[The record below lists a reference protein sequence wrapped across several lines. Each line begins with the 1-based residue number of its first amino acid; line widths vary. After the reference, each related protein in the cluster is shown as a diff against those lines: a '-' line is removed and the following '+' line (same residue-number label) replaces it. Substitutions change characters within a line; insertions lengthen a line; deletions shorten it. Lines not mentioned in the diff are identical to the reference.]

1 MLRSIRTELLAS
13 LIAIVV
19 LTLAL
24 GLVYPLVVT
33 GIGQVV
39 FPHAADGNQVKVNGQ
54 LVGSRLLGQ
63 SFEKP
68 VLGRDGKPRIDA
80 DGNPLTR
87 PDPRYFQSRPSGDK
101 YNPSATA
108 FSNAGPN
115 GKDTE
120 AATAARA
127 DAYLALEK
135 QYDRGLT
142 RGDIPPD
149 AVQTSASGVDP
160 QISPANAK
168 IQAHRIAAVRH
179 LSLSRVDQLI
189 DDHTD
194 GRGLGVLGEPGVN
207 VLELNLALNGETTR

>member
-1 MLRSIRTELLAS
+1 MLRSIRKELLAS

-24 GLVYPLVVT
+24 GVAYPLVVT

-68 VLGRDGKPRIDA
+68 VLDRNGTARVDA
-80 DGNPLTR
+80 AGNPVTT

-115 GKDTE
+115 GADTRD
-120 AATAARA
+120 AIRGRA
-127 DAYLALEK
+127 DSYLALE
-135 QYDRGLT
+135 QRYDRSLT
-142 RGDIPPD
+142 RAAIPPD

-160 QISPANAK
+160 QISPANAR

-179 LSLSRVDQLI
+179 LPLSRVDRSI

-207 VLELNLALNGETTR
+207 VLELNLALDKETSR

>member
-1 MLRSIRTELLAS
+1 MLRSIRRELLAS

-39 FPHAADGNQVKVNGQ
+39 FPHAANGNQVKVNGQ

-68 VLGRDGKPRIDA
+68 VLDRDGKPRIDA
-80 DGNPLTR
+80 DGNPVTT
-87 PDPRYFQSRPSGDK
+87 PDPRYFQSRPSADK

-115 GKDTE
+115 GKGTE
-120 AATAARA
+120 EAIAARA

-135 QYDRGLT
+135 RYDPSLT
-142 RGDIPPD
+142 RGAIPPD

-194 GRGLGVLGEPGVN
+194 KRGLGVLGEPGVN
-207 VLELNLALNGETTR
+207 VLGLNLALNKETTR